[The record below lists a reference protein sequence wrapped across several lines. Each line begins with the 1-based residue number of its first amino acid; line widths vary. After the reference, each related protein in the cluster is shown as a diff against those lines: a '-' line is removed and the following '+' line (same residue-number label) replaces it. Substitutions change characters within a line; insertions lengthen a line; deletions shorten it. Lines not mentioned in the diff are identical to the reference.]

1 MVKLNKSFFNE
12 KDVLFVGYSSRNG
25 AYSKEIF
32 KSFTN
37 NQMKVYPLNT
47 KADAS
52 YDVKVYKSLEELPVV
67 PKNAFVLLNKEN
79 AAKAVPALIK
89 KGVKKIL
96 FRSLQMVDQ
105 ATLAECEKAGVETA
119 YGCPMMIYG
128 TGFHK
133 IHAFFAGV
141 K

>member
-12 KDVLFVGYSSRNG
+12 KDVLFVGYSSRNS